1 MCLKKIYLIILMNTL
16 WEIFDEIGYKVKDIN
31 FLIPNND
38 KLEQKI

>member
-1 MCLKKIYLIILMNTL
+1 MNTL

-38 KLEQKI
+38 KLEQKFKKRLCL